1 MRILNVLALFVGISI
16 FSFSQTVDYTIPPG
30 FEKEINRD
38 DYKKIVD
45 RSVAEISKRY
55 AIDNIKEGT
64 VYLKKN
70 KELQAFNLGNLIVQC
85 LAIKDKS
92 KWDIVI
98 EGHFKNLFSA
108 IDEQKK
114 IDPKNFESIKNI

>member
-64 VYLKKN
+64 VYLKKTRN
-70 KELQAFNLGNLIVQC
+70 CKLLTL
-85 LAIKDKS
+85 
-92 KWDIVI
+92 VI
-98 EGHFKNLFSA
+98 
-108 IDEQKK
+108 
-114 IDPKNFESIKNI
+114 